1 MKIII
6 DTNVIFSA
14 LLNSNGK
21 IADLI
26 FNSQETFEFYSCS
39 YMRYEIRKHW
49 EKLKKISKLN
59 NEQIEESRDKIFSQI
74 RFINEEIIQE
84 KIWRSSERLVHNVD
98 ADDIAFIALT
108 TFLKGHLWTGD
119 MELYNGLKLKGYD
132 KILTTQELLAIRNYK
147 M

>member
-59 NEQIEESRDKIFSQI
+59 NEQLEESRDKIFSQI
-74 RFINEEIIQE
+74 R
-84 KIWRSSERLVHNVD
+84 
-98 ADDIAFIALT
+98 
-108 TFLKGHLWTGD
+108 
-119 MELYNGLKLKGYD
+119 
-132 KILTTQELLAIRNYK
+132 
-147 M
+147 